1 MPQESKDPPPF
12 YQRHV
17 FCCTNQRAPGHVR
30 GCCQDKGAAKLRDYM
45 KSRAKDMKLRR
56 VRINLSGCLDR
67 CELGPTMVVYPE
79 GVWYTCQTEADV
91 DEILE
96 RHLRNG
102 ERVERLMLT
111 PGQRPPNAKPPGV

>member
-1 MPQESKDPPPF
+1 MSQEAKDPPPF

-17 FCCTNQRAPGHVR
+17 FCCTNQRDPGHAR
-30 GCCQDKGAAKLRDYM
+30 GCCRDKGAVDLRDYM

-67 CELGPTMVVYPE
+67 CELGPTMVIYPE
-79 GVWYTCQTEADV
+79 GVWYTYQTEADV

-96 RHLRNG
+96 RHLRDG

-111 PGQRPPNAKPPGV
+111 PGQRPPSL